1 MIKLIQNAL
10 TVRKGSLNFMD
21 QNGTV
26 IGFNPRPDG
35 NPLAFYAYKKNGDL
49 VDTNGTFIEQYLD
62 GAPFTFGRD
71 GHIIKHKHG
80 TGLDEDDKL
89 VISLLPDDGGESI
102 ELQIV
107 CLNSLYYTANFT
119 LSDKDR
125 LIFRKP
131 NDKAEAARD
140 WQLAEITHAIDELVN
155 AREQVSKAL
164 ADLDLLKQKLLAGRG
179 LTV

>member
-10 TVRKGSLNFMD
+10 TVKKGSLNFMD

-35 NPLAFYAYKKNGDL
+35 NPLAFYIYTESGDL
-49 VDTNGTFIEQYLD
+49 VDTGDDFIEEYLD
-62 GAPFTFGRD
+62 GFPYSFGTN
-71 GHIIKHKHG
+71 GHIIKHRHDAPQP
-80 TGLDEDDKL
+80 DEDDKL
-89 VISLLPDDGGESI
+89 VISLIPDNGGEKL

-125 LIFRKP
+125 LIFRQP
-131 NDKAEAARD
+131 QSVSDQTSD
-140 WQLAEITHAIDELVN
+140 WKLAELNHVIDELTQ
-155 AREQVSKAL
+155 ARRQVSHAL
-164 ADLDLLKQKLLAGRG
+164 AELELLKQKLLEK
-179 LTV
+179 

>member
-10 TVRKGSLNFMD
+10 TVKKGSVNFMD

-35 NPLAFYAYKKNGDL
+35 NPLAFYVYAKGGEL
-49 VDTNGTFIEQYLD
+49 VDTAGAFIEQYLD
-62 GAPFTFGRD
+62 GFPYSFGKD

-80 TGLDEDDKL
+80 TESDEDDKL
-89 VISLLPDDGGESI
+89 VISLVPDDGGDTL

-125 LIFRKP
+125 LIFRQP
-131 NDKAEAARD
+131 QSVSDPTSD
-140 WQLAEITHAIDELVN
+140 WKLAELNHVIDELTQ
-155 AREQVSKAL
+155 ARRQVSHAL
-164 ADLDLLKQKLLAGRG
+164 AELELLKQKLLEK
-179 LTV
+179 

>member
-10 TVRKGSLNFMD
+10 TIKKGSVNFMD

-35 NPLAFYAYKKNGDL
+35 NPLSFYLYKSNGDL
-49 VDTNGTFIEQYLD
+49 VDTGDAFIEQYLD
-62 GAPFTFGRD
+62 GFPYTFGKN
-71 GHIIKHKHG
+71 GHIIKHRHDSPQP
-80 TGLDEDDKL
+80 DEDDKL
-89 VISLLPDDGGESI
+89 VISLVPDDGGETL

-125 LIFRKP
+125 LIFRRP
-131 NDKAEAARD
+131 SPTVDPARD
-140 WQLAEITHAIDELVN
+140 WQIAEINHAIDELTQ
-155 AREQVSKAL
+155 ARKQVSKAL
-164 ADLDLLKQKLLAGRG
+164 AELELLQQKLLAR
-179 LTV
+179 

>member
-10 TVRKGSLNFMD
+10 TVKKGSMNFMD

-35 NPLAFYAYKKNGDL
+35 NPLAFYVYGKNGDL
-49 VDTNGTFIEQYLD
+49 VDTNGSFIEQYLD
-62 GAPFTFGRD
+62 GIPYSFGKD

-80 TGLDEDDKL
+80 AGSDEDDKL
-89 VISLLPDDGGESI
+89 VISLVPDDGGDPL

-131 NDKAEAARD
+131 NAEAAAARD
-140 WQLAEITHAIDELVN
+140 WQIAEINHAIEELVQ

-164 ADLDLLKQKLLAGRG
+164 ADLDLVKQKLLTKLA
-179 LTV
+179 

>member
-10 TVRKGSLNFMD
+10 TVKKGSVNFMD

-35 NPLAFYAYKKNGDL
+35 NPLAFYVFGKNGEL
-49 VDTNGTFIEQYLD
+49 VETGGAFIEQYLD
-62 GAPFTFGRD
+62 GIPYSFGRD

-80 TGLDEDDKL
+80 SGSDEDDDKL
-89 VISLLPDDGGESI
+89 VVSLVPDDDGDPL

-119 LSDKDR
+119 LTDKDR

-131 NDKAEAARD
+131 NAEAAAARD
-140 WQLAEITHAIDELVN
+140 WELAEISHAIGELVQV
-155 AREQVSKAL
+155 REQVSKAL
-164 ADLDLLKQKLLAGRG
+164 ADLDLVKQKLLAK
-179 LTV
+179 LD

>member
-10 TVRKGSLNFMD
+10 TVKKGSLNFMD

-35 NPLAFYAYKKNGDL
+35 NPLAFYVYGKNGDL

-62 GAPFTFGRD
+62 GSPFTFGKD

-89 VISLLPDDGGESI
+89 VISLLPDDGGDSL

-131 NDKAEAARD
+131 NAEADAARA

-164 ADLDLLKQKLLAGRG
+164 ADLDLLKQKLLANRG
-179 LTV
+179 

>member
-10 TVRKGSLNFMD
+10 TVKKGSVNFMD

-35 NPLAFYAYKKNGDL
+35 NPLSFYIYDGDGNL
-49 VDTNGTFIEQYLD
+49 VDTADAFIEQYLD
-62 GAPFTFGRD
+62 GAPYTFGRD
-71 GHIIKHKHG
+71 GHIIKHPHG
-80 TGLDEDDKL
+80 PGSDEDDKL
-89 VISLLPDDGGESI
+89 VISLVPDAGGAPL

-125 LIFRKP
+125 LLFRKAAP
-131 NDKAEAARD
+131 LPDAEAARD
-140 WQLAEITHAIDELVN
+140 WQLAEINHAMEELSQ

-164 ADLDLLKQKLLAGRG
+164 ADLDLIKQKLLAR
-179 LTV
+179 

>member
-10 TVRKGSLNFMD
+10 TVKKGSVNFMD

-35 NPLAFYAYKKNGDL
+35 NPLAFYVYAANGDL
-49 VDTNGTFIEQYLD
+49 VDTNGAFIEQYLD
-62 GAPFTFGRD
+62 GFPYSFGKD

-80 TGLDEDDKL
+80 VESDEDDKL
-89 VISLLPDDGGESI
+89 VISLVPDDGGDTL
-102 ELQIV
+102 ELQII

-125 LIFRKP
+125 LLFRKAAP
-131 NDKAEAARD
+131 LSGADAARD
-140 WQLAEITHAIDELVN
+140 WQVAEINHAIEELSQ
-155 AREQVSKAL
+155 AREQVAKAL
-164 ADLDLLKQKLLAGRG
+164 ADLDLLKQKLLASKIG
-179 LTV
+179 

>member
-10 TVRKGSLNFMD
+10 TVKKGSVNFMD

-35 NPLAFYAYKKNGDL
+35 NPLAFYVYTKDGEL
-49 VDTNGTFIEQYLD
+49 VDTDGAFIEQYLD
-62 GAPFTFGRD
+62 GVPYTFGTD
-71 GHIIKHKHG
+71 GHIIKHTHG
-80 TGLDEDDKL
+80 ATSDEDDKL
-89 VISLLPDDGGESI
+89 VISLVPDGGGAPL

-125 LIFRKP
+125 LMFRKP
-131 NDKAEAARD
+131 APIPDAETARN
-140 WQLAEITHAIDELVN
+140 WQIAEINHAVEELVQ

-164 ADLDLLKQKLLAGRG
+164 ADLDLLKQKLLAR
-179 LTV
+179 

>member
-10 TVRKGSLNFMD
+10 TVKKGSVNFMD

-35 NPLAFYAYKKNGDL
+35 NPLAFYVYAANGDL
-49 VDTNGTFIEQYLD
+49 VDTNGAFIEQYLD
-62 GAPFTFGRD
+62 GVPYSFGKD

-80 TGLDEDDKL
+80 AESDEDDKL
-89 VISLLPDDGGESI
+89 VISLVPDDGGDTL
-102 ELQIV
+102 ELQII

-131 NDKAEAARD
+131 NAEATTLRD
-140 WQLAEITHAIDELVN
+140 WQIAEINHAVNELVQ
-155 AREQVSKAL
+155 AREQVTKAL
-164 ADLDLLKQKLLAGRG
+164 ADLDLLKQKLLAKAPNA
-179 LTV
+179 